1 MLPIATGAWLP
12 SPASSPRFPGGA
24 FALNY
29 GYGILKTG
37 NVRKPAMT
45 LATRKFT
52 LAEYLAY
59 HDGTDHRYELV
70 EGELK

>member
-1 MLPIATGAWLP
+1 
-12 SPASSPRFPGGA
+12 
-24 FALNY
+24 
-29 GYGILKTG
+29 
-37 NVRKPAMT
+37 MT